1 MTQTHSYQYL
11 STYIVKKQWS
21 EYDTL
26 TEDEKAIYDKAV
38 EFGADHSDAMFAA
51 EILS

>member
-1 MTQTHSYQYL
+1 MINSYQYL
-11 STYIVKKQWS
+11 PTVTVIRERR
-21 EYDTL
+21 EYDAL